1 MSPSRFHR
9 RANLSLGFLGAAA
22 GLTLGIAGA
31 LSQSSGADIGQS
43 VGILGALTGLVSAG
57 LGIAWSR
64 SKPQA

>member
-1 MSPSRFHR
+1 MTLSRLSNR
-9 RANLSLGFLGAAA
+9 TNLTLGFIGAVA